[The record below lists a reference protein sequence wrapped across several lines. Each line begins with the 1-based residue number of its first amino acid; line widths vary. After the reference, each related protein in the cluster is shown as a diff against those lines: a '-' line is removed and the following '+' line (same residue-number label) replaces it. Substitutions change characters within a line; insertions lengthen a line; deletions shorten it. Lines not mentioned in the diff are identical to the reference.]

1 MPVPSYADHMP
12 LTELRTAELLLV
24 TTLRLFAE
32 SARHDVSP
40 HWWEGL
46 MAANIPDDGIQG
58 LANLFGIIAVSP
70 RRKLAVAC
78 MHYRFLCPDE
88 GRFLQLMALLQ
99 RKDEA
104 GAEDILLNW
113 VPPAAARLS
122 IPYAQ
127 ALADGLAVQGLLLPR
142 RCEAEAQ
149 FAKHARYPVPAYL
162 H

>member
-1 MPVPSYADHMP
+1 
-12 LTELRTAELLLV
+12 
-24 TTLRLFAE
+24 
-32 SARHDVSP
+32 
-40 HWWEGL
+40 
-46 MAANIPDDGIQG
+46 MAADISDGCVQG

-78 MHYRFLCPDE
+78 MHYHFLCPDE

-122 IPYAQ
+122 IPHAQ

-142 RCEAEAQ
+142 RCEAEAL
-149 FAKHARYPVPAYL
+149 FTEHAHYPVPAYL

>member
-1 MPVPSYADHMP
+1 MPMPSYADHMP
-12 LTELRTAELLLV
+12 LSELRTAELLLV
-24 TTLRLFAE
+24 TTLRLFAQ
-32 SARHDVSP
+32 SARQEMSQ

-46 MAANIPDDGIQG
+46 VAADIPDDGIQG

-99 RKDEA
+99 HKDTE
-104 GAEDILLNW
+104 GAEDVLLNW
-113 VPPAAARLS
+113 VPPASARLS
-122 IPYAQ
+122 IPQAQ
-127 ALADGLAVQGLLLPR
+127 ALADGLAEQGLLLPR
-142 RCEAEAQ
+142 RREIDAMFAE
-149 FAKHARYPVPAYL
+149 HAHYPVPAYL